1 MNPPA
6 GEGESYDAM
15 IESEIHRCYCLNEL
29 LTGKRFGEASCL
41 VFPMLVSHAH
51 RQVIVSLGWIELRAR
66 LDMEAV
72 TDLRREPLPVISP
85 RLKLLII
92 TCQSA

>member
-1 MNPPA
+1 M
-6 GEGESYDAM
+6 
-15 IESEIHRCYCLNEL
+15 
-29 LTGKRFGEASCL
+29 
-41 VFPMLVSHAH
+41 FPMLVSHAH
-51 RQVIVSLGWIELRAR
+51 RQVVVSWIELKAR

-72 TDLRREPLPVISP
+72 TDLRREPLSVISP